1 MLPTYYKSVLLDRG
15 VYFYYEEIACENTAN
30 DEKKLSSVKLFICI
44 ILY

>member
-30 DEKKLSSVKLFICI
+30 DDKKHKNKNYLL
-44 ILY
+44 